1 MKITDGWGGALPSL
15 MPPSVT
21 LRMAPLHL
29 KVSRIDLAFFRMHG
43 RPVLFL
49 DSSQMGRTAIPPGD
63 RGEQLIANLILS
75 SIACQ
80 FHAVACARVYA
91 AQARAIALA
100 LNDRNLTYRPPR
112 PSRFLR
118 LSCDLGGETE
128 SLLLSV
134 IEGTLVAPILR
145 ATRDESDHMLT
156 EALISTVD
164 LDIEQVSLRLRLR
177 RLAEAIEPLER
188 MTSPKESALVVRSIL
203 ANNLRYKLTVAEPLD
218 RAIDFLSLGRDLV
231 GKGNFPLA
239 AVSLEK
245 AEAALNVPITE
256 MTTAYALGVQAVK
269 EQIARTVDELR
280 RSAL

>member
-1 MKITDGWGGALPSL
+1 

-21 LRMAPLHL
+21 LRMVPLHL
-29 KVSRIDLAFFRMHG
+29 KITRIDLAFFRMHG

-80 FHAVACARVYA
+80 FDAVACARVYA

-145 ATRDESDHMLT
+145 ATRDESDHILT

-164 LDIEQVSLRLRLR
+164 LDIEQVPLRLRLR

-218 RAIDFLSLGRDLV
+218 RAIDFLSLGRNLV

-256 MTTAYALGVQAVK
+256 MTTAYTLGVQAVK

>member
-1 MKITDGWGGALPSL
+1 
-15 MPPSVT
+15 
-21 LRMAPLHL
+21 
-29 KVSRIDLAFFRMHG
+29 
-43 RPVLFL
+43 
-49 DSSQMGRTAIPPGD
+49 MGRTAIPPGD

-80 FHAVACARVYA
+80 FDAVACARVYS

-128 SLLLSV
+128 SLLLSL

-145 ATRDESDHMLT
+145 ATRDVSDHILT

-164 LDIEQVSLRLRLR
+164 PDIERVSLRLRLR
-177 RLAEAIEPLER
+177 RLAIEPLER
-188 MTSPKESALVVRSIL
+188 MTSPKKSAFVLRSIL
-203 ANNLRYKLTVAEPLD
+203 ADHLRYGLTLAEPLD
-218 RAIDFLSLGRDLV
+218 GAIDFLSLGRDLV

-245 AEAALNVPITE
+245 AEAALNIPMTE
-256 MTTAYALGVQAVK
+256 MTTAYALGVRAVK
-269 EQIARTVDELR
+269 EQIVRTIDELR
-280 RSAL
+280 RSPL

>member
-1 MKITDGWGGALPSL
+1 
-15 MPPSVT
+15 
-21 LRMAPLHL
+21 
-29 KVSRIDLAFFRMHG
+29 MHG
-43 RPVLFL
+43 RAVLFL
-49 DSSQMGRTAIPPGD
+49 DSSQIGRTAIPPGD

-80 FHAVACARVYA
+80 FDAVACARVYA

-100 LNDRNLTYRPPR
+100 LSDRNLTYRPPR

-145 ATRDESDHMLT
+145 ATKDESEHILT

-164 LDIEQVSLRLRLR
+164 LDIERVSLRLKLR
-177 RLAEAIEPLER
+177 RLAEVIEPLER
-188 MTSPKESALVVRSIL
+188 MTSSEESAVVVRAIL
-203 ANNLRYKLTVAEPLD
+203 ADHLRHKLTVAEPLD

-245 AEAALNVPITE
+245 AEAALNVPRTE

-269 EQIARTVDELR
+269 EQIGRTIHELR

>member
-1 MKITDGWGGALPSL
+1 

-21 LRMAPLHL
+21 LRMVPLHL
-29 KVSRIDLAFFRMHG
+29 KITRIDLAFFRMHG

-80 FHAVACARVYA
+80 FDAVACARVYA

-145 ATRDESDHMLT
+145 ATRDESDHILT

-164 LDIEQVSLRLRLR
+164 LDIEQVPLRLRLR